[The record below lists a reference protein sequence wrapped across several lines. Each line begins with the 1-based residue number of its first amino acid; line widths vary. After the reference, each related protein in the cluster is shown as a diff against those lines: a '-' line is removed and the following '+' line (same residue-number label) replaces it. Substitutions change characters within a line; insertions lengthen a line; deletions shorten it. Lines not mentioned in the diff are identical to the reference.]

1 MREALDVG
9 RPRRPGWYRKSKL
22 GTAAAQRALQLDL
35 PMTTVDSKDV
45 ATQPSVHPHA
55 LIGSAAAN
63 LPCVALHDT
72 AAAARPCTRQILGNR
87 KARATDEIRRGREPA
102 VLGAEGCSAFPTA
115 RSSELDDQAVG
126 LASILRCPGRP
137 GAADQAVGGNDAV
150 SDPISRYP
158 AYLNPLPLRGS
169 VPSPALGGEFRPPPP
184 RPLPMARAAAAVS
197 EEELLCCSCCSCC
210 CWRWWFCKYWLAAA
224 SISCHSRSRLSCCAG
239 WSSSSCSKRWRHC
252 SYSTPSIS
260 WNILRTLTVSPCTA
274 GFQWLRAL
282 RSRAGSTA
290 GTTAARCC
298 ATSPTMAS
306 LFHRN
311 SDRSATWKWE
321 LLRQRAIWRK
331 RGCTTFPNS
340 AGCVISSISSNS
352 PRNNTS
358 FWLLVRGQK
367 RSRARSTASARVGSF
382 STNWVTQ

>member
-169 VPSPALGGEFRPPPP
+169 VPSPALGGEFLRHTSKVQLKYFMADCCDEQTGCRHTSWVKMTSVERCCTLCSHDTELFAMP
-184 RPLPMARAAAAVS
+184 R
-197 EEELLCCSCCSCC
+197 E
-210 CWRWWFCKYWLAAA
+210 
-224 SISCHSRSRLSCCAG
+224 
-239 WSSSSCSKRWRHC
+239 
-252 SYSTPSIS
+252 
-260 WNILRTLTVSPCTA
+260 ILRTKRQNKQP
-274 GFQWLRAL
+274 AL
-282 RSRAGSTA
+282 
-290 GTTAARCC
+290 
-298 ATSPTMAS
+298 
-306 LFHRN
+306 
-311 SDRSATWKWE
+311 
-321 LLRQRAIWRK
+321 I
-331 RGCTTFPNS
+331 
-340 AGCVISSISSNS
+340 
-352 PRNNTS
+352 
-358 FWLLVRGQK
+358 VRL
-367 RSRARSTASARVGSF
+367 
-382 STNWVTQ
+382 